1 MNHEVRTQG
10 ETAVIRFEGDVDLE
24 HSPVARR
31 VLLDCVEA
39 GRHVVVDMS
48 AVSYIDSSGIASLIE
63 GLQGARRR
71 GTRFALA
78 AVSPAAL
85 RVFQLARLDKIF
97 TIHPTVADG
106 TGPHA

>member
-1 MNHEVRTQG
+1 MNHQVRTQG
-10 ETAVIRFEGDVDLE
+10 ETSVVRFEGDVDLE

-48 AVSYIDSSGIASLIE
+48 AVAYIDSSGIASLVE
-63 GLQGARRR
+63 ALQGARRR
-71 GTRFALA
+71 GTRFTLA

-85 RVFQLARLDKIF
+85 RIFQLARLDKVF
-97 TIHPTVADG
+97 TIHPTVPG
-106 TGPHA
+106 STISHA